1 MSVPQC
7 LTAAEWAD
15 IVHPCFNCMQH
26 LPLSATVLHPGLT
39 ASPARLDFGLV
50 HPSAP
55 RPLELLLTNP
65 TRVDASWH
73 AQLLPRPAA
82 AGSCSSSVFHITPDH
97 GVISG
102 RGLGMPVTQRVTV
115 THAPVGNLAAAAELR
130 LLVDRGSGC
139 SVLLQGQG
147 TFDEAC
153 EHLAILKD
161 M

>member
-1 MSVPQC
+1 M
-7 LTAAEWAD
+7 L
-15 IVHPCFNCMQH
+15 IVFANALQH
-26 LPLSATVLHPGLT
+26 LPLSATVVHPGLT
-39 ASPARLDFGLV
+39 ASPARLDYGLV

-73 AQLLPRPAA
+73 AQLLPQPAA
-82 AGSCSSSVFHITPDH
+82 AGSSSSIVFWITPDH
-97 GVISG
+97 GVIPG
-102 RGLGMPVTQRVTV
+102 RGLGMPETQRVTV
-115 THAPVGNLAAAAELR
+115 TCSPVGNLAATAELR

-139 SVLLQGQG
+139 SVKLQGQG
-147 TFDEAC
+147 TFDEGY